1 MGRVIRF
8 KRGEEQNNGQDF
20 KLPVGSVFMFVL
32 LFSGSFYVVRNIDSF
47 PLKSVFD
54 LFKSANTQPNITTD
68 AVTYRA
74 ISFAKC
80 GSGPRINCVVD
91 GDTFYLDGHS
101 IRVAD
106 IDTPETYRSRCPYEA
121 NLGARATRRFTQ
133 LLNAGPFVVKP
144 IPFRDEDRYGR
155 KLRTVHRNN
164 QSLGAILV
172 SEGLAR
178 VWEGRRRSWCS

>member
-1 MGRVIRF
+1 MGKVIHF
-8 KRGEEQNNGQDF
+8 KRGGRQNNKQNF
-20 KLPVGSVFMFVL
+20 KLIVGSALIFVL
-32 LFSGSFYVVRNIDSF
+32 VFSVSFYFAQNRDSL
-47 PLKSVFD
+47 PVNSVLN
-54 LFKSANTQPNITTD
+54 LFKSSMAQANTSAFRI
-68 AVTYRA
+68 V
-74 ISFAKC
+74 SFAKC

-106 IDTPETYRSRCPYEA
+106 IDTPETYRSRCSYEA
-121 NLGARATRRFTQ
+121 NLGAQATRRFMQ

-144 IPFRDEDRYGR
+144 IPFRDKDRYGR
-155 KLRTVHRNN
+155 KLRTVHRNG

-178 VWEGRRRSWCS
+178 VWEGHRRPWCK